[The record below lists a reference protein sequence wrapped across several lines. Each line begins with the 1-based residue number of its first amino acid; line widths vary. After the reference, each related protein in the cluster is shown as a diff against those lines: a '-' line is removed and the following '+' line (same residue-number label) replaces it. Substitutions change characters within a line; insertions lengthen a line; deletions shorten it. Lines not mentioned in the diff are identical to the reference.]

1 MRYVST
7 FVMLVSLALL
17 QGCAAVAI
25 GTVAAGGY
33 VIAEERRPPPI
44 LAQDQDIEFNISNTI
59 HGQFLGSHVN
69 TTSYNRM
76 VLLTGEVANE
86 QVKADVEKVARAN
99 KDVRGVYN
107 EIRIAPITP
116 LSERSNDTLITSKV
130 KSRFVDAGKFNAV
143 HVKVVTEAKTVYL
156 MGLVNRKE
164 ADDATALARTT
175 AGVQRVVRVFE
186 IQEPKEAQVNQD
198 KQ

>member
-1 MRYVST
+1 
-7 FVMLVSLALL
+7 
-17 QGCAAVAI
+17 
-25 GTVAAGGY
+25 
-33 VIAEERRPPPI
+33 
-44 LAQDQDIEFNISNTI
+44 
-59 HGQFLGSHVN
+59 
-69 TTSYNRM
+69 
-76 VLLTGEVANE
+76 
-86 QVKADVEKVARAN
+86 
-99 KDVRGVYN
+99 VRGVYN
-107 EIRIAPITP
+107 EIKIAPITP

-130 KSRFVDAGKFNAV
+130 KSRFVDAGKFNAI